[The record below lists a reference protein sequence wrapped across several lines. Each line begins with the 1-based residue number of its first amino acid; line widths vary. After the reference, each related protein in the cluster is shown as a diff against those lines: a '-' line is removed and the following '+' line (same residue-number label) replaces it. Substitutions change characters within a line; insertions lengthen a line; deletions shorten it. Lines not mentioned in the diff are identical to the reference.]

1 MAALGVNAM
10 LPPVSITDPEY
21 ADKVARLGGPRAR
34 ASEMEHAIRHHI
46 SVHVG
51 EDPTRYRRLSER
63 LEQILADH
71 AGNWEQQALSLGA
84 LLAEMRADAAGDD
97 DGPGGSRRLG
107 RLESALYGLLA
118 EETATGAILEGTE
131 GQGLA
136 DFCRRLHEL
145 AARQTTRMDFW
156 RHDVDQYAFRNE
168 VTVAL
173 IEDGIGDLDGAPE
186 LADKLFEIIKANRHH
201 ISRPG

>member
-1 MAALGVNAM
+1 M
-10 LPPVSITDPEY
+10 
-21 ADKVARLGGPRAR
+21 
-34 ASEMEHAIRHHI
+34 
-46 SVHVG
+46 
-51 EDPTRYRRLSER
+51 
-63 LEQILADH
+63 
-71 AGNWEQQALSLGA
+71 
-84 LLAEMRADAAGDD
+84 
-97 DGPGGSRRLG
+97 
-107 RLESALYGLLA
+107 
-118 EETATGAILEGTE
+118 
-131 GQGLA
+131 LA